1 VSSAQGDYF
10 VFNQEVIMTGKLS
23 KYLLALAGC
32 QELILGSLREI
43 SPHYRVHIG
52 FRLRFISYAVGTAG
66 SFPRQVWPECESYV

>member
-43 SPHYRVHIG
+43 SPHYRVQATLY
-52 FRLRFISYAVGTAG
+52 FLCSWYSELSRQAVMAG
-66 SFPRQVWPECESYV
+66 M